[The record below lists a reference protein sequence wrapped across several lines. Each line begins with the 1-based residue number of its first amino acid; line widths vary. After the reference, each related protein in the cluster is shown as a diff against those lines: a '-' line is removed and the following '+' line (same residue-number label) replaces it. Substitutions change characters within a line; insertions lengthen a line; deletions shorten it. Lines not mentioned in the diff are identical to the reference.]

1 MNHISKHI
9 DELIAGWRAKD
20 RELFQESAAIRQ
32 FDGNQSRDEAEQGAY
47 AEIRAKV
54 DADKKEMK

>member
-1 MNHISKHI
+1 MIEEEFEFLQKLS
-9 DELIAGWRAKD
+9 
-20 RELFQESAAIRQ
+20 AIRE

-54 DADKKEMK
+54 DADKAVQK

>member
-1 MNHISKHI
+1 MKHISKSI
-9 DELIAGWRAKD
+9 DELIAGWREQD
-20 RELFQESAAIRQ
+20 RELFQERAGIRQ

-54 DADKKEMK
+54 DADKAVQK

>member
-9 DELIAGWRAKD
+9 DELIAGWSEQDK
-20 RELFQESAAIRQ
+20 ELFKERAAIRQ

-54 DADKKEMK
+54 DADKAVQK

>member
-1 MNHISKHI
+1 MNHISKSI
-9 DELIAGWRAKD
+9 DELIAKWREQDK
-20 RELFQESAAIRQ
+20 ELFQERAAIRQ

>member
-9 DELIAGWRAKD
+9 DELIAGWRTKD
-20 RELFQESAAIRQ
+20 KELFSERVAIRE

-54 DADKKEMK
+54 DADKAVQK

>member
-9 DELIAGWRAKD
+9 DELIAGWREQD
-20 RELFQESAAIRQ
+20 RELFQERAGIRQ

-47 AEIRAKV
+47 TEIRAKV